1 MWRLFRRREFPGPA
15 LVTLG
20 GKHRV
25 TCFLKAEVAAW
36 EAGNQLPQQ
45 TGRAAREAHR
55 RGMAEVA

>member
-1 MWRLFRRREFPGPA
+1 MWRLIRRREFPGPA
-15 LVTLG
+15 VINLG
-20 GKHRV
+20 GRHKV
-25 TCFLKAEVAAW
+25 ACFLKAEVAAW